1 MLCFNIIS
9 SVHAAASKSCLIVKQ
24 TLHSTMKTVNRQ
36 HTAPA
41 AHCILFVAAG
51 LQGHSLRSNIAL
63 VLQDWE
69 HHLQYGTLKDLV
81 APRLQKKIVLQQVE
95 EAAAAGVDAAVIKKP
110 DNGRTQQSL
119 AQLAKHDSMVD
130 L

>member
-1 MLCFNIIS
+1 
-9 SVHAAASKSCLIVKQ
+9 
-24 TLHSTMKTVNRQ
+24 
-36 HTAPA
+36 
-41 AHCILFVAAG
+41 
-51 LQGHSLRSNIAL
+51 
-63 VLQDWE
+63 
-69 HHLQYGTLKDLV
+69 V

-110 DNGRTQQSL
+110 TNGRKQQSL

>member
-1 MLCFNIIS
+1 
-9 SVHAAASKSCLIVKQ
+9 VHQ
-24 TLHSTMKTVNRQ
+24 PTLKHSYV
-36 HTAPA
+36 
-41 AHCILFVAAG
+41 V
-51 LQGHSLRSNIAL
+51 
-63 VLQDWE
+63 QDWE
-69 HHLQYGTLKDLV
+69 HHLQHGTLKDLV

-110 DNGRTQQSL
+110 INGRKQQSL